1 MSSLAPT
8 LEGFFTDR
16 LMRQRHASPNTV
28 AAYRDT
34 FCLLLG
40 YLRVTTGK
48 APCRLDLQDVD
59 APTVAGFLQHLE
71 ITLHNG
77 VRTRNARLSAIHSFF
92 QHASC
97 SSRSMPGSFSA
108 CLPSR
113 RSASTQPSSRISVAS
128 SAATSSSIAASGSA
142 SSAVRTRG
150 ATDAVTQ
157 HAIHALR
164 NYLERADPGF
174 RSRTQLS

>member
-8 LEGFFTDR
+8 LEAFFTDR
-16 LMRQRHASPNTV
+16 LMRQRHASTNTV

-71 ITLHNG
+71 ITRHNG
-77 VRTRNARLSAIHSFF
+77 IRTRNARLSAIHSFF
-92 QHASC
+92 QY
-97 SSRSMPGSFSA
+97 
-108 CLPSR
+108 
-113 RSASTQPSSRISVAS
+113 
-128 SAATSSSIAASGSA
+128 AA
-142 SSAVRTRG
+142 
-150 ATDAVTQ
+150 
-157 HAIHALR
+157 
-164 NYLERADPGF
+164 
-174 RSRTQLS
+174 